1 MRQHLTPNFTLDEFR
16 CPCCRDVRHDSALAL
31 AKRLQ
36 MVRDVYGPMRIV
48 SGFRCPRQN
57 EYVGGRLFSQHLTGL
72 AADIRVED
80 DADRYRLLKLLIDFH
95 FPRLGIGKGFIHA
108 DIGTITG
115 PVIWTYYP

>member
-1 MRQHLTPNFTLDEFR
+1 MNQQLTPNFTLDEFR

-57 EYVGGRLFSQHLTGL
+57 EHVGGKMFSQHLVGL
-72 AADIRVED
+72 AADILCFD
-80 DADRYRLLKLLIDFH
+80 DADRYRLLKLLIDLH
-95 FPRLGIGKGFIHA
+95 FLRLGIGSGFIHA
-108 DIGTITG
+108 DIGAVTG
-115 PVIWTYYP
+115 PLIWVY